1 MAAGQPP
8 HRNDPQ
14 VVRLRGSLADDT
26 DGPRQFRTLCEGRQ
40 TTTNRMDAIF
50 NTIPLLTLA
59 QETGSDSRFLPDLL
73 LGGGVLLLC
82 VWALTSLRK
91 KMVDRAQRS
100 QRTPGERIESVRRR
114 ATSNAHIESV
124 MADAEELTRRLAAH
138 LDNKAA
144 RLEKLIAEADDRL
157 ARLEEASG
165 PSGAARPNPRRRSIN
180 GGAHEEGHRATTL
193 LHEGADP
200 LTRRVHELAD
210 EGLGTVEIAQRLEE
224 QVGKVELI
232 LALRQP

>member
-1 MAAGQPP
+1 
-8 HRNDPQ
+8 
-14 VVRLRGSLADDT
+14 
-26 DGPRQFRTLCEGRQ
+26 
-40 TTTNRMDAIF
+40 MDAIH
-50 NTIPLLTLA
+50 NAISLLTLA
-59 QETGSDSRFLPDLL
+59 QENGSGGRILPDLL

-82 VWALTSLRK
+82 VWALGSLRK
-91 KMVDRAQRS
+91 KLVARAELARK
-100 QRTPGERIESVRRR
+100 TPGERIANVRQRAAGQAHVESL
-114 ATSNAHIESV
+114 

-157 ARLEEASG
+157 ARLEEAAG
-165 PSGAARPNPRRRSIN
+165 PSGAARPSPRRRSIHE
-180 GGAHEEGHRATTL
+180 GAREEGHRATTL

-210 EGLGTVEIAQRLEE
+210 EGLGTIEIAQRLEE